1 MINIMF
7 IISDKR
13 LHKPMYLLICN
24 LAVIDIMYTSSCS
37 PTMIGVLLAA
47 MESFILAFMALDRF
61 IAIIYP
67 FQYQSYLT
75 NTRVLVLT
83 FIVWFVAWCFVF
95 YMPATVVPLPHCSS
109 RLKYNFCDF
118 PAVIRTT
125 CVNPEKYFNEPFV
138 NKEVINL
145 IVMVRGPASGVLM
158 GCPRSRAWLLTP
170 HLHPIPGDHQ
180 VNYLILPY
188 LLLLASP

>member
-1 MINIMF
+1 YLLAVLANMINIMF

-37 PTMIGVLLAA
+37 PTMIG
-47 MESFILAFMALDRF
+47 
-61 IAIIYP
+61 
-67 FQYQSYLT
+67 YQSYLT

-118 PAVIRTT
+118 PAERQGLLIGAVLGP
-125 CVNPEKYFNEPFV
+125 CLVNPFV
-138 NKEVINL
+138 YCLRTKEIKQKFYK
-145 IVMVRGPASGVLM
+145 IFKKFHTS
-158 GCPRSRAWLLTP
+158 
-170 HLHPIPGDHQ
+170 D
-180 VNYLILPY
+180 
-188 LLLLASP
+188 